1 MSIEV
6 IIGIIAIL
14 IAIATYKQGQKTQ
27 EIKFPKPIE
36 EMNNL
41 KAHFRMNQK
50 LSIEIQ
56 NMLEKY
62 INENQAAKEIFFEN
76 MTFSKYLDYV
86 KSEHESCLSENVY
99 ETISEPIYTRS
110 NIESMLASL
119 QNQNTNLLM
128 VRNLLKTLA

>member
-6 IIGIIAIL
+6 IIGIIGIVV
-14 IAIATYKQGQKTQ
+14 AIATYKQGQKPQ
-27 EIKFPKPIE
+27 EIKLPEPIE

-86 KSEHESCLSENVY
+86 KSEYESCLSENVY
-99 ETISEPIYTRS
+99 ETISEPIYTRA
-110 NIESMLASL
+110 NIESMLPSL

-128 VRNLLKTLA
+128 VRNLLKTLT